1 VRSLL
6 LRRAR
11 AAVAAFSDVLR
22 GATGADA
29 YRQYL
34 AHHNRH
40 HQGLPPLTREQ
51 FFRDSLESRWDGVK
65 RCC

>member
-1 VRSLL
+1 VRSLFF
-6 LRRAR
+6 RQAR
-11 AAVAAFSDVLR
+11 AAVAAFSDILR

-34 AHHNRH
+34 AHHDRH
-40 HQGLPPLTREQ
+40 HRERPALTREQ
-51 FFRDSLESRWDGVK
+51 FFRETLESRWEGVK